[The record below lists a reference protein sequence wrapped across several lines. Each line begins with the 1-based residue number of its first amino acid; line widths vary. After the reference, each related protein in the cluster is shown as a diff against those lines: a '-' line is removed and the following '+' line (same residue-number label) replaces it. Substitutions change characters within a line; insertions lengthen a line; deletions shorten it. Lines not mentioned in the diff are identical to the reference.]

1 MDREAIQ
8 IQLIKKGLLLKDLSE
23 KTGIPYD
30 RLQKILHDYRPA
42 RPDEIRAI
50 AAAIGV
56 PESDV
61 AGHPGA

>member
-1 MDREAIQ
+1 MDRETIQ

-23 KTGIPYD
+23 RTGISYD

-42 RPDEIRAI
+42 RTDEIRAI
-50 AAAIGV
+50 ARAIGV

-61 AGHPGA
+61 AGHSEA